1 MGAEK
6 VKIREVG
13 PRDGFQNE
21 AEFIPTPLKLELIE
35 LLIESGLQAIEI
47 TSFVNPKRVP
57 QFVDAEQVATGV
69 GSREG
74 LDLIAFAANQRG
86 LERAV
91 ACGIQHVTTA
101 LTVSEELN
109 RSNFNRGTLEMLEA
123 LPEMISAAK
132 EAEVELEVTIG
143 TAFGDGGGR
152 TVELEEVISTAHSVA
167 GMGVG
172 TLTLGDTVGVG
183 TPGRV
188 RETFRILKRDLPGTE
203 LAAHFHDTRGM
214 AVANALAAWDEGVE
228 IFDSSFGRLG
238 GCPFAPGATGNVATE
253 ELIYLFDGMGVETGV
268 DIGRL
273 LAAVRRVGEHLGRAA
288 DSDVARASLAESA
301 G

>member
-1 MGAEK
+1 MGAEM

-21 AEFIPTPLKLELIE
+21 DEFIPTPLKVELIE
-35 LLIESGLQAIEI
+35 LLIEAGLPAIEV

-57 QFVDAEQVATGV
+57 QFVDAEEVAAGV
-69 GSREG
+69 SGRAG

-91 ACGIQHVTTA
+91 ACGIRHVTTA
-101 LTVSEELN
+101 LTVSEDLN
-109 RSNFNRGTLEMLEA
+109 RSNFNRGTREMLAA

-143 TAFGDGGGR
+143 TAFGDSGGR
-152 TVELEEVISTAHSVA
+152 AVELEEVISTAHSVA
-167 GMGVG
+167 EMGVG

-188 RETFRILKRDLPGTE
+188 RETFRILKRDLPHAQ

-214 AVANALAAWDEGVE
+214 AVANALAAWEEGIE

-253 ELIYLFDGMGVETGV
+253 ELVYLFDGMGVETGV
-268 DIGRL
+268 DIDRL
-273 LAAVRRVGEHLGRAA
+273 LVAVRRVGEQLGRAP
-288 DSDVARASLAESA
+288 DSAVARARLAESA
-301 G
+301 A